1 MIFLNIWYINKYIYT
16 HISYLLDPLLDLLTL
31 LGCLHTL
38 ALVNIATLN
47 IGVQI
52 FHEILISIPL
62 DIFPEVE
69 FLDHMV
75 AFFWGGGV
83 PNVKEIQ

>member
-1 MIFLNIWYINKYIYT
+1 M
-16 HISYLLDPLLDLLTL
+16 
-31 LGCLHTL
+31 
-38 ALVNIATLN
+38 NIATLN

-75 AFFWGGGV
+75 AFFWGGVFLMSKKYNNLQVSFPNSDILGV
-83 PNVKEIQ
+83 FSGGLVVRILGVHCCGLGSIPG